1 MADTIKFEVVTPEQ
15 LILSEEVD
23 YVGVPGVQGQFGVLS
38 NHIPFLSA
46 LAIGS
51 LYYRKD
57 GRVKYLFVSGGFAE
71 VSPDSLTILAESAEK
86 AEDIDL
92 TRAQQA
98 KERAEQRVQREKDR
112 IDFTRAQVALR
123 RAIERISVK
132 EKAR

>member
-1 MADTIKFEVVTPEQ
+1 MADTIKFEVVTPDQ
-15 LILSEEVD
+15 LILSEDVD

-57 GRVKYLFVSGGFAE
+57 GQVKYLFVSGGFAE

-92 TRAQQA
+92 TRAQKA
-98 KERAEQRVQREKDR
+98 KERAEERVQREKDR
-112 IDFTRAQVALR
+112 IDFARAQVALR
-123 RAIERISVK
+123 RAIERINLK
-132 EKAR
+132 EKAG

>member
-1 MADTIKFEVVTPEQ
+1 MADTIKFEVVTPDQ
-15 LILSEEVD
+15 LILSEDVD

-57 GRVKYLFVSGGFAE
+57 GQVKYLFVSGGFAE

-98 KERAEQRVQREKDR
+98 KERAEQRFQREKDR

-132 EKAR
+132 EKTR

>member
-1 MADTIKFEVVTPEQ
+1 MADTIKFEVVTPDQ
-15 LILSEEVD
+15 MILSEDVD

-57 GRVKYLFVSGGFAE
+57 GQVKYLFVSGGFAE

-98 KERAEQRVQREKDR
+98 KERAAARVQREKEKV
-112 IDFTRAQVALR
+112 DFARAQGALR
-123 RAIERISVK
+123 RAIERINLK

>member
-1 MADTIKFEVVTPEQ
+1 MANTIKFEIVTPDH
-15 LILSEEVD
+15 LILSEDVD

-51 LYYRKD
+51 LYYRKE
-57 GRVKYLFVSGGFAE
+57 GSVKYIFISGGFAE

-92 TRAQQA
+92 TRA
-98 KERAEQRVQREKDR
+98 R
-112 IDFTRAQVALR
+112 
-123 RAIERISVK
+123 
-132 EKAR
+132 KARTGRASRVAAGNSGKATRSMP

>member
-1 MADTIKFEVVTPEQ
+1 MADTIKFEVVTPDQ
-15 LILSEEVD
+15 MILSEDVD

-57 GRVKYLFVSGGFAE
+57 GQVKYLFVSGGFAE

-98 KERAEQRVQREKDR
+98 KERAEARVQREKDK
-112 IDFTRAQVALR
+112 IDFARAQGALR
-123 RAIERISVK
+123 RAMERINLK

>member
-1 MADTIKFEVVTPEQ
+1 MADTIKFEVVTPDQ
-15 LILSEEVD
+15 LIVSEDVD

-57 GRVKYLFVSGGFAE
+57 GQVKYLFVSGGFAE

-92 TRAQQA
+92 TRAQKA
-98 KERAEQRVQREKDR
+98 KERAEARIQREKDR
-112 IDFTRAQVALR
+112 VDFTRAQVALR
-123 RAIERISVK
+123 RAIERISLK

>member
-1 MADTIKFEVVTPEQ
+1 MADTIKFEVVTPDQ
-15 LILSEEVD
+15 MILSEDVD

-46 LAIGS
+46 LAVGS

-57 GRVKYLFVSGGFAE
+57 GQVKYLFVSGGFAE

-98 KERAEQRVQREKDR
+98 KERAEARVQREKEK

-123 RAIERISVK
+123 RAIERINLK